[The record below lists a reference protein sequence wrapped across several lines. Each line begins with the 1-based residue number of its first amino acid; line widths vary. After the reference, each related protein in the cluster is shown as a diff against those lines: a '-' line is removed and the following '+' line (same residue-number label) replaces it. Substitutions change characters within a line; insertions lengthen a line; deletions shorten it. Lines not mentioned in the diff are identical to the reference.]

1 MPGESSPPR
10 MVAEV
15 LAWQVVLY
23 WWNRHRAP
31 APPIHR
37 TLHCYGRRRAT
48 RRQFVGKCS
57 GYFCKRETHH
67 YLFVASFNAQ
77 TTLPHVSSLGG
88 TIPSVCR
95 PDATGSIFLQN
106 EAAPTTKEQS
116 QLSIVTRHG
125 NSAKNTEASK
135 RLKRKRT
142 ERELDL
148 ITL

>member
-48 RRQFVGKCS
+48 RRQFAGKCS
-57 GYFCKRETHH
+57 GYSTAAELDHWP
-67 YLFVASFNAQ
+67 A
-77 TTLPHVSSLGG
+77 
-88 TIPSVCR
+88 
-95 PDATGSIFLQN
+95 FLN
-106 EAAPTTKEQS
+106 WKSE
-116 QLSIVTRHG
+116 
-125 NSAKNTEASK
+125 
-135 RLKRKRT
+135 KRT
-142 ERELDL
+142 LHVCSSSMLKLRIYKICILVHRSDFK
-148 ITL
+148 I